1 MTHIVLA
8 SASPRRK
15 AILKSLHLEFET
27 FISSFDEK
35 SVQIKEAEPLCTET
49 ARQKAKTAA
58 MAFTKQNPGKKDV
71 LIIAADTL
79 VFKNSAVFGKP
90 ASRDEARQMLLS
102 HSGKTHNVITAM
114 CALHLA
120 DCKCYEE
127 KNISRVFFKQ
137 LTHEEIE
144 GYLQTEEW
152 KDAAGGYKIQGKA
165 SLFIEKIEG
174 SYSGIVGLPIH
185 SLYAILKKADIG
197 VL

>member
-58 MAFTKQNPGKKDV
+58 IAFTKQNPGKKDV

-127 KNISRVFFKQ
+127 KNISRVFFKR

-144 GYLQTEEW
+144 RYLQTEEC
-152 KDAAGGYKIQGKA
+152 YKIQGKA